1 MSLLQTRTTYKPIHY
16 PWALDYW
23 RKQQQIHWLSNEV
36 DMSEDVR
43 DWNLKL
49 TDGERNLLTQLFRF
63 FTQGDIDV
71 ADGYFSRFIPVLGGQ
86 PEIKMMM
93 GAFANMETVH
103 IEAYAK
109 LLETVGLPDSE
120 YEAFYDFKEMAAKHD
135 YVGRFVP
142 VQPGANGE
150 MSDDDLRTLIKT
162 VAVYSAFTEGLQLFS
177 SFAILLNFAR
187 FGKMKG
193 MCKIVEWSIRD
204 ESLHCEGMCQVART
218 LIEENIHVWTDDF
231 KAELY
236 QIAREMV
243 SLEDS
248 FIDLCWREAGEIEG
262 LSPDEVKRYIRYMAD
277 RRLNMLGLKSNYGAE
292 GQNLN
297 WIDWMIGDGHTN
309 FFEARETEYAKG
321 TIQGS
326 WDDAWAA

>member
-1 MSLLQTRTTYKPIHY
+1 MGLLHTRTTYKPLNY
-16 PWALDYW
+16 PWALEYW

-36 DMSEDVR
+36 DMNEDVR

-63 FTQGDIDV
+63 FVQGDVDV
-71 ADGYFSRFIPVLGGQ
+71 AEGYFDRFIPVLGGQ

-93 GAFANMETVH
+93 GAFANMETTH

-120 YEAFYDFKEMAAKHD
+120 YEAFHLFREMAAKHD
-135 YVGRFVP
+135 YVGQFRP
-142 VQPGANGE
+142 VKPGANGE

-204 ESLHCEGMCQVART
+204 ESLHCEGMCHLARV
-218 LIEENIHVWTDDF
+218 LIEENHHIWTDDF

-243 SLEDS
+243 TLEDS

-262 LSPDEVKRYIRYMAD
+262 LSPEQVKRYIRYIAD
-277 RRLNMLGLKSNYGAE
+277 RRLNMLGLKANFGPE
-292 GQNLN
+292 GENLE